1 MQINNT
7 EVRKLELIK
16 ECDYMNHKKRRI
28 IAVLLIVVGVVL
40 GVTWNN
46 ARFCVGDNLFVA
58 LGLPAWSNGTTG
70 THYPAVVG
78 SVIILVGIGLLNST
92 LQPKA
97 RRLLWGI
104 VILLLI
110 VFNLL
115 FSLS

>member
-1 MQINNT
+1 
-7 EVRKLELIK
+7 
-16 ECDYMNHKKRRI
+16 MNHKKSRI
-28 IAVLLIVVGVVL
+28 IAVLIIVVGLVL
-40 GVTWNN
+40 GVTWNKT
-46 ARFCVGDNLFVA
+46 RFCVGDNLFAA

-78 SVIILVGIGLLNST
+78 SVIILVGIGLLNYT
-92 LQPKA
+92 LQTKA

-110 VFNLL
+110 AFNLL

>member
-1 MQINNT
+1 MSPKQKVT
-7 EVRKLELIK
+7 K
-16 ECDYMNHKKRRI
+16 RI
-28 IAVLLIVVGVVL
+28 IAVLLIILGLVL
-40 GVTWNN
+40 GVTYKDGL
-46 ARFCVGDNLFVA
+46 CVGDNLFTT

-78 SVIILVGIGLLNST
+78 SVIILIGIGLLNYT
-92 LQPKA
+92 LQTKA

-110 VFNLL
+110 AFNLL

>member
-1 MQINNT
+1 MSPKQKVT
-7 EVRKLELIK
+7 K
-16 ECDYMNHKKRRI
+16 RI
-28 IAVLLIVVGVVL
+28 IAVLLIILGLVL
-40 GVTWNN
+40 GVTYKDGL
-46 ARFCVGDNLFVA
+46 CVGDNLFTA

-78 SVIILVGIGLLNST
+78 SVIILIGIGLLNYT
-92 LQPKA
+92 LQTKA

-110 VFNLL
+110 AFNLL

>member
-1 MQINNT
+1 MSPKQKVT
-7 EVRKLELIK
+7 K
-16 ECDYMNHKKRRI
+16 RI
-28 IAVLLIVVGVVL
+28 IAVFLIILGLVL
-40 GVTWNN
+40 GVTYKDGL
-46 ARFCVGDNLFVA
+46 CVGDNLFTA

-78 SVIILVGIGLLNST
+78 SVIILIGIGLFNYT
-92 LQPKA
+92 LQTKA

-110 VFNLL
+110 AFNLL

>member
-1 MQINNT
+1 MSPKQKVT
-7 EVRKLELIK
+7 K
-16 ECDYMNHKKRRI
+16 RI
-28 IAVLLIVVGVVL
+28 IAVPLIILGLVL
-40 GVTWNN
+40 GVTYKDGL
-46 ARFCVGDNLFVA
+46 CVGDNLFTA

-78 SVIILVGIGLLNST
+78 SVIILIGIGLLNYT
-92 LQPKA
+92 LQTKA

-110 VFNLL
+110 AFNLL

>member
-1 MQINNT
+1 MSPKQKVT
-7 EVRKLELIK
+7 
-16 ECDYMNHKKRRI
+16 KRI
-28 IAVLLIVVGVVL
+28 VAVLLIILGLVL
-40 GVTWNN
+40 GVTYKDGL
-46 ARFCVGDNLFVA
+46 CVGDNLFTA

-78 SVIILVGIGLLNST
+78 SVIILIGIGLLNYT
-92 LQPKA
+92 LQTKA

-110 VFNLL
+110 AFNLL

>member
-1 MQINNT
+1 
-7 EVRKLELIK
+7 
-16 ECDYMNHKKRRI
+16 MNYKKSRI
-28 IAVLLIVVGVVL
+28 IAVLLIVIGVVL
-40 GVTWNN
+40 GVTWNK
-46 ARFCVGDNLFVA
+46 ARFCVGDHLFVA

-78 SVIILVGIGLLNST
+78 SVIILVGIGLLNYT
-92 LQPKA
+92 LQTKT

-110 VFNLL
+110 AFNLV

>member
-1 MQINNT
+1 MSPKQKVT
-7 EVRKLELIK
+7 K
-16 ECDYMNHKKRRI
+16 RI
-28 IAVLLIVVGVVL
+28 IAVLLIILGLVL
-40 GVTWNN
+40 GVTYKDGL
-46 ARFCVGDNLFVA
+46 CVGDNLFTA

-78 SVIILVGIGLLNST
+78 SVIILIGIGLLNYT
-92 LQPKA
+92 LQTKA

-115 FSLS
+115 FSLIPI

>member
-1 MQINNT
+1 MSPKQKVT
-7 EVRKLELIK
+7 K
-16 ECDYMNHKKRRI
+16 RI
-28 IAVLLIVVGVVL
+28 IAGLLIILGLVL
-40 GVTWNN
+40 GVTYKDGL
-46 ARFCVGDNLFVA
+46 CVGDNLFTA

-78 SVIILVGIGLLNST
+78 SVIILIGIGLLNYT
-92 LQPKA
+92 LQTKA

-110 VFNLL
+110 AFNLL

>member
-1 MQINNT
+1 MSPKQKVT
-7 EVRKLELIK
+7 K
-16 ECDYMNHKKRRI
+16 RI
-28 IAVLLIVVGVVL
+28 IAVLLIILGLVL
-40 GVTWNN
+40 GVTYKDGL
-46 ARFCVGDNLFVA
+46 CVGDNLFTA

-78 SVIILVGIGLLNST
+78 SVIILIGIGLLNYT
-92 LQPKA
+92 LQTKA

>member
-1 MQINNT
+1 MSPKQKVT
-7 EVRKLELIK
+7 K
-16 ECDYMNHKKRRI
+16 RI
-28 IAVLLIVVGVVL
+28 IAVLLIILGLVL
-40 GVTWNN
+40 GVTYKDGL
-46 ARFCVGDNLFVA
+46 CVGDNLFTA

-78 SVIILVGIGLLNST
+78 SVIILIGIGLLNYT
-92 LQPKA
+92 LQTKA

-110 VFNLL
+110 AINLL